1 MNFLLLEMV
10 KDLEEINQ
18 GLAGLLTV
26 SENMENI
33 IEGMALN
40 RVPAGW

>member
-1 MNFLLLEMV
+1 MNALLMEIV
-10 KDLEEINQ
+10 KDLEEIGQ

-33 IEGMALN
+33 IESIALS
-40 RVPAGW
+40 RVPASW